1 MIDQIV
7 IATNNPHKVAEIL
20 FIFEEIKLQSI
31 FLTPQQLKSP
41 PKVVEDEATF
51 TANALKKARE
61 LCAHSGLTTVA
72 DDSGLVVDALDGEPG
87 ILSARWAGAHGDDE
101 ANLQLV
107 LKQMQEVPDELRQAR
122 FVCAAAVALT
132 DGREFA
138 VVGELLGTLTRAPR
152 GNNGFGYDSIF
163 IPKGY
168 QITTGEMD
176 PLEKNSI
183 SHRGIAFRK
192 LAKLLEIII

>member
-1 MIDQIV
+1 MIDKIV
-7 IATNNPHKVAEIL
+7 IATNNLHKVGEIMD
-20 FIFEEIKLQSI
+20 IFEEAKLKSF
-31 FLTPQQLKSP
+31 FLTPKQLKKP
-41 PKVVEDEATF
+41 PTVVEDGATF

-72 DDSGLVVDALDGEPG
+72 DDSGLVVDALDGQPG
-87 ILSARWAGAHGDDE
+87 ILSARWAGQHGDDQ

-107 LKQMQEVPDELRQAR
+107 LKQMEEVPDELRQAR
-122 FVCAAAVALT
+122 FVCAAAVALS

-138 VVGELLGTLTRAPR
+138 VTGELLGTITRSPR
-152 GNNGFGYDSIF
+152 GENGFGYDPIF
-163 IPKGY
+163 MAEGY

-176 PLEKNSI
+176 SVEKNSI

-192 LAKLLEIII
+192 LASLMKHSF